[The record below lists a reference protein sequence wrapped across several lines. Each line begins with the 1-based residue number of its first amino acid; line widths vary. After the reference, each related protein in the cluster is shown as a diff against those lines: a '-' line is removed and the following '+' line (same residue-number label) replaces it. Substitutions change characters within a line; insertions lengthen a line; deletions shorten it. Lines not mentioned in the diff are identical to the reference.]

1 MSAITLPPPAR
12 NRNPYAYKPA
22 ASRPWAP
29 IKMGANIATEIK
41 ERLPEL
47 KEAGNFFLVTGAFA
61 AGDLILHQVF
71 PNIEG
76 KKTPPSYY
84 GNKLIWTIPALLTG
98 RLVSDYL
105 VKGSNFARA
114 LTIGTVANLLLGYR
128 YIKGYPIDQTLTFLA
143 IHEAL
148 LVPLS
153 LLITGPSAATGTAP
167 GSQSGY

>member
-1 MSAITLPPPAR
+1 MKTIALPPPAKS
-12 NRNPYAYKPA
+12 RNPFSYTPA
-22 ASRPWAP
+22 PPRPWAP
-29 IKMGANIATEIK
+29 ARLGANIATEIK

-61 AGDLILHQVF
+61 AGDLLLHQVF

-76 KKTPPSYY
+76 KKTPPNYY

-98 RLVSDYL
+98 RIVSDYV
-105 VKGSNFARA
+105 VKGSNLARA
-114 LTIGTVANLLLGYR
+114 FTIGTVANLILGYR
-128 YIKGYPIDQTLTFLA
+128 YITGSPVDQALTFLA

-167 GSQSGY
+167 TGSGY

>member
-1 MSAITLPPPAR
+1 MKTIALPPPAKS
-12 NRNPYAYKPA
+12 RNPFAYTA
-22 ASRPWAP
+22 AAHRPWSPAR
-29 IKMGANIATEIK
+29 MGANIATEFK

-61 AGDLILHQVF
+61 AGDFLLHQAF
-71 PNIEG
+71 PNVEG
-76 KKTPPSYY
+76 PKTPPSYY
-84 GNKLIWTIPALLTG
+84 GNKLIWTIPALLAG
-98 RLVSDYL
+98 RLVSDYV

-114 LTIGTVANLLLGYR
+114 FTIGTVANLLLGFR
-128 YIKGYPIDQTLTFLA
+128 YMKYPIDQALTFLG

-167 GSQSGY
+167 TSSGY